1 MQRQLNPLLPILLL
15 SLGAVFAFKGI
26 RHAQRAVPAD
36 LTPVA
41 ARVTQVSGVICY
53 DSDWSGYKRCELG
66 VTVQADD
73 GWSGRVV
80 ARVVFIHRR
89 PLDSM
94 RDAPA
99 PGAAMT
105 IYRGERA
112 GAAVYMAEGDLET
125 SRYAARRVALW
136 SCGAAAVMILLGAA
150 GLIAAYRQR
159 RDALG

>member
-1 MQRQLNPLLPILLL
+1 
-15 SLGAVFAFKGI
+15 
-26 RHAQRAVPAD
+26 
-36 LTPVA
+36 
-41 ARVTQVSGVICY
+41 
-53 DSDWSGYKRCELG
+53 
-66 VTVQADD
+66 
-73 GWSGRVV
+73 
-80 ARVVFIHRR
+80 
-89 PLDSM
+89 M